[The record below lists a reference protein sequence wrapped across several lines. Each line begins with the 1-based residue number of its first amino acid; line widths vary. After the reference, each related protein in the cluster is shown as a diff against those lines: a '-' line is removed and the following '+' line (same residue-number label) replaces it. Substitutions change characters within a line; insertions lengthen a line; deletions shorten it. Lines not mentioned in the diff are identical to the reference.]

1 MNKKIS
7 ILAVFVALLFAGSI
21 SANDKVLGKWL
32 TAGGKS
38 HVELTKCGDA
48 VCGKIVWLKA
58 PTYTADAD
66 PVKEGKVKAGD
77 AKVDTENPDASKR
90 TQPIVGLTFLTKF
103 KYNADED
110 EWANG
115 EIYDPESGKLYV
127 GELKMEGNDT
137 LKLNG
142 HLKISRWLGKKQTW
156 TRVK

>member
-7 ILAVFVALLFAGSI
+7 IFAVFVALLFAGNI
-21 SANDKVLGKWL
+21 SANDKILGKWL
-32 TAGGKS
+32 TPNGKS
-38 HVELTKCGDA
+38 HVDLTKCGDA
-48 VCGKIVWLKA
+48 VCGKIVWLKS
-58 PTYTADAD
+58 PTYNADAD
-66 PVKEGKVKAGD
+66 QVKEGKVKAGD
-77 AKVDTENPDASKR
+77 AKVDTENPDAAKR
-90 TQPIVGLTFLTKF
+90 TQPIVGLTFLKNF
-103 KYNADED
+103 KYNAEDD